1 LGRHWALD
9 VPLDRERD
17 TILRHGVDIKTW
29 QVGRLSEIGSD
40 RSPEWWRDWARDPEY
55 GRSWRQIRQ
64 HFGITGF
71 GVNANEAAA
80 GEEHVVPHEE
90 LSYGGQE
97 ELYFIVRGRARFTCD
112 GEEVELREGGLLYVP
127 PAVVRE
133 AVASETPT
141 VVFMVGGKPNSYEP
155 FDWAAWK
162 GAANTP

>member
-1 LGRHWALD
+1 MAADPPALRHHG
-9 VPLDRERD
+9 VRRERQ
-17 TILRHGVDIKTW
+17 RGG
-29 QVGRLSEIGSD
+29 GRL
-40 RSPEWWRDWARDPEY
+40 
-55 GRSWRQIRQ
+55 
-64 HFGITGF
+64 
-71 GVNANEAAA
+71 
-80 GEEHVVPHEE
+80 VVPHEE

-133 AVASETPT
+133 AVACETPT

-162 GAANTP
+162 GRGETP